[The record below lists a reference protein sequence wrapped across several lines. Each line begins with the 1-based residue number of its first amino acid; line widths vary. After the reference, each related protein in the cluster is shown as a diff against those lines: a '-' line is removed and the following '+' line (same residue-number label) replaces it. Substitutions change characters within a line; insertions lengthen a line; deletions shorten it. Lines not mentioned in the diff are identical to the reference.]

1 MSVVASTGCRCYQQV
16 PGGCFASI
24 YSSGTCF
31 LRRLRASGP
40 VQGIWS
46 LCMPLWRKSI
56 LH

>member
-1 MSVVASTGCRCYQQV
+1 MSVVASTGCRCYQQA

-31 LRRLRASGP
+31 LRRLRTSGP
-40 VQGIWS
+40 VQAIWS